1 MVVLVLGMLTC
12 VATGGVVLGYVAR
25 EARREEREFW
35 TPEGERLIADARRRG
50 DELRQRSDELRYR
63 VGAGAERVRP
73 SRLTSP
79 RHGAHVDEAE
89 GHRAV

>member
-25 EARREEREFW
+25 EARRDEREFW

-50 DELRQRSDELRYR
+50 DELRQRSEHWR
-63 VGAGAERVRP
+63 
-73 SRLTSP
+73 
-79 RHGAHVDEAE
+79 
-89 GHRAV
+89 HRAVAPADQPAERPTLS